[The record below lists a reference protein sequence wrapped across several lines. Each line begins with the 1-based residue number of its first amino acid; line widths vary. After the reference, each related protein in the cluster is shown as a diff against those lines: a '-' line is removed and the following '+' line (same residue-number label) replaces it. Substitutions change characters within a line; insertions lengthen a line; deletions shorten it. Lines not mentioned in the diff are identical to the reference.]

1 MSNTQTIA
9 HAVQEVMNAQLI
21 IECMKHAIPTGNL
34 CELALKLEAR
44 NLSGGTNSPFR
55 EKERE
60 AVLRAAG
67 RIPPAVTAFAPAGGK
82 S

>member
-1 MSNTQTIA
+1 MLNAETTTR
-9 HAVQEVMNAQLI
+9 AVQEVLNAQLI

-44 NLSGGTNSPFR
+44 NLSGVADSPFR

-60 AVLRAAG
+60 AVLRDAG
-67 RIPPAVTAFAPAGGK
+67 RIPPAIAPFVFAGGK
-82 S
+82 P

>member
-1 MSNTQTIA
+1 MLNPETATR
-9 HAVQEVMNAQLI
+9 AVQEVMNAQLI
-21 IECMKHAIPTGNL
+21 IECMKHAIPVGNL

-44 NLSGGTNSPFR
+44 NLSGGTDSPFR

-67 RIPPAVTAFAPAGGK
+67 RIPPAVTAFAPAGAK
-82 S
+82 P